1 MAASP
6 AGRAAH
12 SLMQGNIIFNPFG
25 GADKVLAGE
34 STRKE
39 NVKKKVANAI
49 MQLLPYGGLCEQLR
63 QGSHPKGLPP
73 LIFKGCVAQGC
84 AKDWAGSELNL
95 KVI

>member
-1 MAASP
+1 
-6 AGRAAH
+6 
-12 SLMQGNIIFNPFG
+12 
-25 GADKVLAGE
+25 
-34 STRKE
+34 
-39 NVKKKVANAI
+39 

-84 AKDWAGSELNL
+84 AKDWAGSELNS